1 MLSENCKGS
10 DSQECGEEATIWTTR
25 KFSKVY
31 SKTKK
36 CVKISGYNFASSGLL
51 KVIISDENINKVFH

>member
-1 MLSENCKGS
+1 MLSENYKGS
-10 DSQECGEEATIWTTR
+10 NSQEFGEEATIRTTK

-36 CVKISGYNFASSGLL
+36 CVKISGYNFAFNGLL
-51 KVIISDENINKVFH
+51 KVIISDKNINKVFH